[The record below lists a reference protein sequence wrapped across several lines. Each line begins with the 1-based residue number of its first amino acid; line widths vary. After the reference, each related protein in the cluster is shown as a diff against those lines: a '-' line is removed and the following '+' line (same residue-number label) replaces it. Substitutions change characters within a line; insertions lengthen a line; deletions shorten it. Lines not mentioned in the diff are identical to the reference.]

1 MSEDRPMDL
10 NENMRMHMIYTHDRT
25 LEDLA
30 GRSYDNLKA
39 EHDTMDCPATRAKD
53 PR

>member
-1 MSEDRPMDL
+1 
-10 NENMRMHMIYTHDRT
+10 MIHTHGRT

-30 GRSYDNLKA
+30 GRSYDDLKA
-39 EHDTMDCPATRAKD
+39 EHDKMDCPATRRASTKD